1 MKHVLIQEYEL
12 FRMLK
17 GQTIA
22 DVHKRFTHIVNNLI
36 GLGKIFERK
45 ELNIKTLKCLD
56 RSWKPKFNA
65 TLNKRT

>member
-1 MKHVLIQEYEL
+1 
-12 FRMLK
+12 MLK